1 MSKRA
6 LKKYV
11 TELPK
16 EELELQ
22 LIALYERYPEVKKY
36 YDFIFNP
43 KEEALVQ
50 QAKTKISYEYFP
62 TRRKRARAR
71 RSVAH
76 KYIKEFRKLEMDP
89 QWVAEVMLFNLEI
102 AQVYEEKRPLAD
114 AFYKSMW
121 KSYSEAVQF
130 ITYHHLKGEFE
141 TRLKKILETVQQRAW
156 PFESE
161 FTRVYDLLEEETGL
175 TN

>member
-11 TELPK
+11 AELPK

-50 QAKTKISYEYFP
+50 EAKAKISYEYFP

-76 KYIKEFRKLEMDP
+76 KYIKSFRKLEMDP
-89 QWVAEVMLFNLEI
+89 QWVAELMLYNLEI
-102 AQVYEEKRPLAD
+102 AQVFEEKKPLSD

-121 KSYSEAVQF
+121 KSYSEAIQF
-130 ITYHHLKGEFE
+130 ISYHHLKAEFE
-141 TRLKKILETVQQRAW
+141 ERIRKILNTVQEREW
-156 PFESE
+156 PYESE
-161 FTRVYDLLEEETGL
+161 FIRVYELLEEDQQQH
-175 TN
+175 